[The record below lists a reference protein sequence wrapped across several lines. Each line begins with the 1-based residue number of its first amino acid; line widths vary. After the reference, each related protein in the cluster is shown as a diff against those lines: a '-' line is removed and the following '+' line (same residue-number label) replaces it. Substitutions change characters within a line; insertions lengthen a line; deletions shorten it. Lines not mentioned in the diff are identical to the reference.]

1 MVLLTI
7 GGLLVQ
13 APLPAIA
20 IAEQR
25 LAVAL
30 LAETDHP
37 DRDAFH
43 AAQVALRNLHAYS

>member
-1 MVLLTI
+1 M
-7 GGLLVQ
+7 Q

-30 LAETDHP
+30 LAEADHP

-43 AAQVALRNLHAYS
+43 AAQVTLHNFEHCGIFSTNASIL